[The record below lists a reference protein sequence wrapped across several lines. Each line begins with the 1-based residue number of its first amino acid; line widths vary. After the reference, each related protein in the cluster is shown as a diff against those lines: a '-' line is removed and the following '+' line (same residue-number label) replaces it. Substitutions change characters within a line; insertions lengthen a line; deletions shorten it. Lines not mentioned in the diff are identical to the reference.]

1 MTQVAREIAGID
13 VEARVVPPAHHHIPE
28 ALAAAADECGAD
40 LVVMGAYGRSRTRE
54 IVLGSRTDAMLE
66 RIDRPV
72 LLMH

>member
-1 MTQVAREIAGID
+1 
-13 VEARVVPPAHHHIPE
+13 
-28 ALAAAADECGAD
+28 
-40 LVVMGAYGRSRTRE
+40 MGAYGRSRTRE